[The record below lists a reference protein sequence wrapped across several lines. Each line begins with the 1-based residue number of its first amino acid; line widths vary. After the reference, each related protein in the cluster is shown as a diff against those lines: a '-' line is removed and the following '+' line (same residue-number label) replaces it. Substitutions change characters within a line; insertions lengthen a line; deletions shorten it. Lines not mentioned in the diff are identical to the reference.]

1 MEKKEKVSKAL
12 ETQYNI
18 LIKAEARKTNQRF
31 IDIFIILC
39 LSLVSCLLSLVFS
52 AKAFFNTKEDM
63 NKSNSIE
70 KYYFETLSIT
80 YNGDK
85 TLNLEHI
92 GTNYTLENPRIV
104 QITNEGN
111 NPITFNVKISGIKT
125 SLLATNNLRYTVE
138 RDGKPTITKELPLS
152 DTDILTNVVIEP
164 DETITYTFKAS
175 FIGNFDDYTNYYK
188 ANIDI
193 VQQSNSSNLLE

>member
-1 MEKKEKVSKAL
+1 MEKNEEFSKEL

-31 IDIFIILC
+31 IAIFIVLC
-39 LSLVSCLLSLVFS
+39 LSLICGLLSLVFS
-52 AKAFFNTKEDM
+52 AKAFFNSKEDIDK
-63 NKSNSIE
+63 NNAIE

-85 TLNLEHI
+85 TLDLENI
-92 GTNYTLENPRIV
+92 GTNYTLPNPRVV

-111 NPITFNVKISGIKT
+111 SPITFNVKISGIKT

-138 RDGKPTITKELPLS
+138 RDGKPTLTKELPLS
-152 DTDILTNVVIEP
+152 DTDILKNVVIEP
-164 DETITYTFKAS
+164 NETITYTFKAS
-175 FIGNFDDYTNYYK
+175 FIGNFDDYSNYYK
-188 ANIDI
+188 ASIDI